1 MNTSNQQKSIV
12 EGHPLYLQIKAKHM
26 IQSVNSVPAF
36 DIKQQYEII
45 EAEVSAAVLEVLASG
60 RYIGGPLV
68 ESFEQQFAAY
78 HGVTNCIACNSGT
91 DALYLALRALE
102 VGVGDEVITTPF
114 TFVATAEVISAVGA
128 KPIFVD
134 IETTTFNLDLQQVT
148 AAITPNTKAIIPV
161 HLFGQPVDMTALM
174 TIAQSHNLAVIEDC
188 AQSTGATW
196 DDGKVGSI
204 GHIGCF
210 SFYPTKNLGGCGDG
224 GAITTNDPAIAAKL
238 RVLKEH
244 GQKNRYY
251 YEEIGVNSRLDA
263 LQAAILQIKLRHLDT
278 WNSQRRAIATYY
290 QQFLSQVPGI
300 IAPQELAG
308 GLSVWN
314 QYTIRISSEGRNGSS
329 NTYRDTVRSQ
339 LQERGVST
347 MVYYPHPLHLQ
358 PVYQHLGYQPG
369 QLPVAEQACREV
381 LSLPMFP
388 ELTTPQQDQ
397 VIYALKD
404 CLA

>member
-1 MNTSNQQKSIV
+1 
-12 EGHPLYLQIKAKHM
+12 M

-36 DIKQQYEII
+36 DNKQQYETI

-68 ESFEQQFAAY
+68 EGFEQQFAAY
-78 HGVTNCIACNSGT
+78 HSVNHCIACNSGT
-91 DALYLALRALE
+91 DALFLALRALE
-102 VGVGDEVITTPF
+102 IGAGDEVITTPF

-134 IETTTFNLDLQQVT
+134 IDTTTFNIDVQQV
-148 AAITPNTKAIIPV
+148 AAAVTPRTKAIIPV

-174 TIAQSHNLAVIEDC
+174 AIAQSHNLAVIEDC
-188 AQSTGATW
+188 AQSTGASW
-196 DDGKVGSI
+196 GNQKVGSI

-210 SFYPTKNLGGCGDG
+210 SFYPTKNLGACGDG
-224 GAITTNDPAIAAKL
+224 GAITTNDPQLAAKL

-263 LQAAILQIKLRHLDT
+263 LQAVILQIKLRYLDT
-278 WNSQRRAIATYY
+278 WNSQRQAIAAYY
-290 QQFLSQVPGI
+290 QQFLSQIPGI

-308 GLSVWN
+308 GVAVWN
-314 QYTIRISSEGRNGSS
+314 QYTIRVSSEGRNGSS
-329 NTYRDTVRSQ
+329 TTYRDTVRSQ
-339 LQERGVST
+339 LQERGVNT

-358 PVYQHLGYQPG
+358 PVYQNLGYQPG
-369 QLPVAEQACREV
+369 QLPIAEKACYEV

-388 ELTTPQQDQ
+388 ELTTQQQDQ
-397 VIYALKD
+397 VIYALKEVRS
-404 CLA
+404 